1 MEKKVCLILKKERGW
16 KIVMKNEM
24 TVYDI
29 TKKLTN
35 ISRPQGKKVNENVQK
50 NVQYDNFNI

>member
-1 MEKKVCLILKKERGW
+1 
-16 KIVMKNEM
+16 MKNEM

-35 ISRPQGKKVNENVQK
+35 IGRPQGKKVNENVQK

>member
-1 MEKKVCLILKKERGW
+1 
-16 KIVMKNEM
+16 MKNEM